1 MTISQLNYIIALDTY
16 KNFVAA
22 AEYCH
27 ISQPALSMQIQK
39 LESDLGVK
47 IFDRSST
54 PVQTTPLGK
63 KIIKQAKITL
73 SEAKKINEII
83 FNEINELEGELT
95 IGIIPTLAPYLLPL
109 FLKQFLDEFPKLKLT
124 IKELTTEKM
133 IETLNNDDLDIGIMA
148 TPLNNPE
155 LSETLLFY
163 EELLLYVSSN
173 SKLNNNKIAQIK
185 DINPEDLWLL
195 EEGHCLRSQI
205 IKLCELK
212 KSSSY
217 PEFKAGSL
225 ETLIRIVDKY
235 QGITVLPKLA
245 TVDFSESK
253 QNHILEFENPKPYRE
268 ISLVCSNN
276 YPRKKI
282 IERLKE
288 SILSNLPFLDEN
300 TDKRNIIE
308 LNY

>member
-173 SKLNNNKIAQIK
+173 SKLNDNKIAQIK